1 MAVTFQRVLSD
12 DELHKR
18 VRAAFGSGRKVYT
31 RVGGD
36 GDIGR
41 MAARLRN
48 DKNAQ
53 VALSAFLDDL
63 VAASGRLRAKPKKRR
78 RARTMMVVSSGA
90 AAGTVVAAAAGRIKA
105 KPKKHN
111 RLRATMMLVSS
122 AAGVS
127 TVVVIRR
134 RRRRD
139 KGIVATDVRNA
150 PAAFPT
156 PAPA

>member
-18 VRAAFGSGRKVYT
+18 VRAAFGSRRKLYT
-31 RVGGD
+31 RVGSD

-53 VALSAFLDDL
+53 AALSAFLDDL

-90 AAGTVVAAAAGRIKA
+90 AACTVVAAASGRFKS
-105 KPKKHN
+105 KPK
-111 RLRATMMLVSS
+111 
-122 AAGVS
+122 
-127 TVVVIRR
+127 
-134 RRRRD
+134 
-139 KGIVATDVRNA
+139 
-150 PAAFPT
+150 
-156 PAPA
+156 